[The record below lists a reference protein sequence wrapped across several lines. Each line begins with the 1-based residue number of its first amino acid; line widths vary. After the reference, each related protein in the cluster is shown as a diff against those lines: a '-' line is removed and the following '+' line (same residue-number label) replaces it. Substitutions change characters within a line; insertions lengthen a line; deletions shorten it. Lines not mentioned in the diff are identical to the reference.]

1 MKGQVN
7 PCRKHIIINL
17 KVELYRKDMMLNKK
31 TYFKV
36 SKKIT
41 GERES
46 RGSKNDIFNEQQHIA
61 VKKIQLTVLKTNRFS
76 TCVHL

>member
-41 GERES
+41 GERE
-46 RGSKNDIFNEQQHIA
+46 RE
-61 VKKIQLTVLKTNRFS
+61 
-76 TCVHL
+76 